1 MPHKHLTINLVAYTF
16 LDHHV
21 SAKDS
26 TCVRGG
32 GKADAVVFD
41 NVDVFCVTSCRV
53 EW

>member
-1 MPHKHLTINLVAYTF
+1 MYRRKIQRVYG
-16 LDHHV
+16 V
-21 SAKDS
+21 
-26 TCVRGG
+26 GG